1 MEEGMSGIVNRMDLD
16 FLLHDVLRVG
26 ALAAQDRFCAY
37 DRDTISAILDSAE
50 RIAATHYQPCAA
62 VIDEIEPQFVDG
74 KAITHPAVARALKEF
89 AEAGFFAAGLPPE
102 YGGMDLPTVVR
113 TAVYGMFSCA
123 NLSIHNYAM
132 LTTAAANLLATF
144 GNADQRRRFLPPM
157 AEGRWFGTMCLS
169 ETQAGS
175 SLADIA
181 TRAEPRDAARGLYAI
196 RGAKM
201 WISGGDQ
208 DISENIIH
216 MVLARIDGAP
226 AGTAGISLFIVPKF
240 LVDEAGQIGPAHNVT
255 LAGLNHKMGNRGT
268 TNAVLQF
275 GEQGE
280 TLGWLVGEPHKG
292 LGYMFQMMNEARIAV
307 GHGAVMQGLGGFLAS
322 LAYAQ
327 ERAQGRRMGTGPADA
342 PLSIIHHAD
351 IKRLLLAQKAAVEGG
366 LALVLY
372 CALLHD
378 RMSIATDAV
387 QRADFHLLLDLLTPV
402 AKSWPSE
409 FCLEANKH
417 AIQVLGGYGY
427 TRDYPVERFYR
438 DNRLNPIHEGT
449 HGIQA
454 IDLLGRKVR
463 LAEGRAL
470 HLLLDEI
477 AETLVRARSADV
489 LSAEADALER
499 AAARLRSATQAI
511 LAAPDRERQLANA
524 TLYLD
529 AFGHIVVAWLWL
541 KQGMAITEAEPEPGL
556 VQYRE
561 GKLQAMRYFFRYEL
575 PRIENWL
582 MLAGEMDETCL
593 SLDPAA
599 FIG

>member
-1 MEEGMSGIVNRMDLD
+1 MGSIVNRKDLD
-16 FLLHDVLRVG
+16 FLLHDMLRVCE
-26 ALAAQDRFCAY
+26 LAADDRFAAY
-37 DRDTISAILDSAE
+37 DRDTITAILDSAE
-50 RIAATHYQPCAA
+50 RIAASHYLPFAA
-62 VIDEIEPQFVDG
+62 QVDQFEPQFVDG
-74 KAITHPAVARALKEF
+74 KSITHPAVAAALGEF
-89 AEAGFFAAGLPPE
+89 AAAGFFAAGLPQE
-102 YGGMDLPTVVR
+102 CGGMGLPTVVR
-113 TAVYGMFSCA
+113 TAVNGMFSCA

-144 GNADQRRRFLPPM
+144 GNEDQRRRFLPPM

-208 DISENIIH
+208 DITENIVH
-216 MVLARIDGAP
+216 MVLARIDCAP
-226 AGTAGISLFIVPKF
+226 PGTAGISLFIVPKF
-240 LVDEAGQIGPAHNVT
+240 RVDKDGSLGAANNVT

-275 GEQGE
+275 GAQGE

-327 ERAQGRRMGTGPADA
+327 ERAQGRRPASGGGEA
-342 PLSIIHHAD
+342 PPRAIIHHAD
-351 IKRLLLAQKAAVEGG
+351 IKRLLLAQKAAIEGG

-378 RMSIATDAV
+378 RMSIA
-387 QRADFHLLLDLLTPV
+387 ADPACRDDLHLLLDLLTPV
-402 AKSWPSE
+402 TKSWPSE

-463 LAEGRAL
+463 VAEGRAL
-470 HLLLDEI
+470 HLLLGEI
-477 AETLVRARSADV
+477 AHTLARARPAGG

-499 AAARLRSATQAI
+499 AVQHLRTATKAI

-541 KQGMAITEAEPEPGL
+541 EQGVAIALAEHEPGL
-556 VQYRE
+556 AKYRA

-582 MLAGEMDETCL
+582 SLAGDMDDTCHM
-593 SLDPAA
+593 LDPAT
-599 FIG
+599 FLG